1 MIIVLIFSFFFLCL
15 FLFHVKSFHIFRVIL
30 VILLHIHTE
39 IAKRELFYYY
49 YYYYRALIYA
59 REHVMIIL
67 VSKLLVF
74 SYPIVFI
81 INDINQIRFE
91 FNLKISINQFCN
103 IEHISQIIYQ
113 NELKVYREILDTWN
127 YNLINFQVK
136 YSLRIYYFIGSKL
149 LDKSYQIYQTRHLYT
164 V

>member
-1 MIIVLIFSFFFLCL
+1 MPFSVPCE
-15 FLFHVKSFHIFRVIL
+15 VISYFQSY
-30 VILLHIHTE
+30 ISHFTPYPYTE
-39 IAKRELFYYY
+39 IAKRELFYYYY

-113 NELKVYREILDTWN
+113 NELKVYREILDT
-127 YNLINFQVK
+127 
-136 YSLRIYYFIGSKL
+136 
-149 LDKSYQIYQTRHLYT
+149 
-164 V
+164 

>member
-1 MIIVLIFSFFFLCL
+1 MPFSVPCE
-15 FLFHVKSFHIFRVIL
+15 VISYFQSY
-30 VILLHIHTE
+30 ISHFTPYPYTE

-81 INDINQIRFE
+81 INDIN
-91 FNLKISINQFCN
+91 
-103 IEHISQIIYQ
+103 
-113 NELKVYREILDTWN
+113 
-127 YNLINFQVK
+127 
-136 YSLRIYYFIGSKL
+136 
-149 LDKSYQIYQTRHLYT
+149 
-164 V
+164 